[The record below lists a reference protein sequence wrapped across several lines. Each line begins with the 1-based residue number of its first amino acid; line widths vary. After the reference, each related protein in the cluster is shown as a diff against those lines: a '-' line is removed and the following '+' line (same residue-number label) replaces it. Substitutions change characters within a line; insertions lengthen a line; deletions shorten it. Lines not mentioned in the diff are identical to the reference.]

1 MAQTRSGGSAT
12 PGNSVPDVNKLY
24 LPLPTLYPRL
34 VSWCVSYNR
43 YLSSEAYVVKRL
55 FPVLL
60 ICLVAAPLLLAQDS
74 GSNNSQPANAAGAW
88 QLSWQ
93 GRGGQQQ
100 GTLQFQQDGS
110 NLSGTFQDSQGA
122 SSSLTGSVSGN
133 NVAFTVQIQG
143 RMTLAFTGTI
153 TGDKMAGTFQPQ
165 GGGGGR
171 GGHGGGG
178 GQGNHSWTGVRQQG
192 SSGRQS
198 QPQQNDD
205 EDDEVGL

>member
-1 MAQTRSGGSAT
+1 
-12 PGNSVPDVNKLY
+12 
-24 LPLPTLYPRL
+24 
-34 VSWCVSYNR
+34 
-43 YLSSEAYVVKRL
+43 VVKRF

-74 GSNNSQPANAAGAW
+74 GSNNSQPANLAGAW

-100 GTLQFQQDGS
+100 GTVQFQQDGS
-110 NLSGTFQDSQGA
+110 TLSGTFQDSQGA

-133 NVAFTVQIQG
+133 NVAFSVQIQG
-143 RMTLAFTGTI
+143 RMTFAFTGTI
-153 TGDKMAGTFQPQ
+153 TGDKMTGTFQPQ

-171 GGHGGGG
+171 GGHGG

-205 EDDEVGL
+205 DDDEVGL